1 LEGGVTTAGGGKRVR
16 GSVIHGFGD
25 YEADGYTA
33 YGSLEYR
40 QQDRI
45 TFTQRAGKGLWQ
57 NLDWTGYGGINRT
70 PGVITPNNPQ
80 PSTLSPYLTNPDVGF
95 SGSAS
100 SSFFYGGA
108 CPSYATLAAGGC
120 AYQNPLA
127 AIAPRTENLNAIAS
141 FSKRLGNATRLNI
154 KASLFESKAEQ
165 YPSGWV
171 TTFPSSLTPLVGI
184 SAGVAPHIVT
194 PGISSITVPASYPGN
209 PFGTA
214 AVVNGVVPGAPLP
227 HTTTDTQA
235 TRLVADV
242 SGTLDRWDLRAAVG
256 LTRVATHQTAYGLT
270 DVPALNAAL
279 NRPTS
284 PYLVTGGNT
293 SADMATLF
301 PSSAANDISTL
312 NFAEVQASRSLMAL
326 PGGELGFSGGFAFV
340 DRKLESPAP
349 SLVAQGLVYGNNAY
363 VSGRQTD
370 TALYAELAAPVLK
383 SLQIDAAVRFDHFDN
398 AGNATTP
405 KLGFKWTPLKTFGLR
420 GTVSRGFRAPNAAES
435 GQSGA
440 GFLAGTT
447 FDPTLC
453 PGGDP
458 NRAGNVVAY
467 CNFQPVSLQGA
478 NPRLQAEKSQTATL
492 GVIVEPFAGWSTT
505 IDLYQIEITHQIVT
519 PQSDIGNAVRGTP
532 IQSLCS
538 DGNGGTTTCIT
549 PAGPIVYV
557 PVQYINAN
565 STKTS
570 GLELDTAY
578 RFSLGEH
585 GHLTTRLGW
594 SHTISYVLTVGGSP
608 YQLAGTHG
616 PLVIGGDTGNPKD
629 KVQVNVTW
637 EKGPFQVAGT
647 VNWLSSFDLTDP
659 SYGVADCDGGAT
671 VGGYF
676 PQGGVPSTFCRVKSF
691 VTTNM
696 SLRWTLDSRWTV
708 HGSVVNLFD
717 AQPPV
722 DLATYGGGLLPY
734 NPSMHLA
741 GAIGRVINVGASY
754 QF

>member
-1 LEGGVTTAGGGKRVR
+1 
-16 GSVIHGFGD
+16 
-25 YEADGYTA
+25 
-33 YGSLEYR
+33 
-40 QQDRI
+40 
-45 TFTQRAGKGLWQ
+45 
-57 NLDWTGYGGINRT
+57 
-70 PGVITPNNPQ
+70 
-80 PSTLSPYLTNPDVGF
+80 
-95 SGSAS
+95 
-100 SSFFYGGA
+100 
-108 CPSYATLAAGGC
+108 
-120 AYQNPLA
+120 
-127 AIAPRTENLNAIAS
+127 
-141 FSKRLGNATRLNI
+141 
-154 KASLFESKAEQ
+154 
-165 YPSGWV
+165 
-171 TTFPSSLTPLVGI
+171 
-184 SAGVAPHIVT
+184 
-194 PGISSITVPASYPGN
+194 
-209 PFGTA
+209 
-214 AVVNGVVPGAPLP
+214 
-227 HTTTDTQA
+227 
-235 TRLVADV
+235 VADL
-242 SGTLDRWDLRAAVG
+242 SGTLAEWDFRASLG
-256 LTRVATHQTAYGLT
+256 YTRVTTRQTVYGLV

-279 NRPTS
+279 NRPIS
-284 PYLVTGGNT
+284 PYLVTGSNT
-293 SADMATLF
+293 AADMAAIF
-301 PSSAANDISTL
+301 PTSAADDISTL
-312 NFAEVQASRSLMAL
+312 NFAEAQFSRSLMTL
-326 PGGELGFSGGFAFV
+326 RGGDLGFSGGLAFV

-370 TALYAELAAPVLK
+370 TAIYAELVAPVLK
-383 SLQIDAAVRFDHFDN
+383 TLQLDAALRFDHFDN

-405 KLGFKWTPLKTFGLR
+405 KLGFKWTPVKTFGLR

-440 GFLAGTT
+440 GFLAGST
-447 FDPTLC
+447 FDPALC

-478 NPRLQAEKSQTATL
+478 NPNLQAEKSHSATL

-505 IDLYQIEITHQIVT
+505 IDLYQIEISNQIVT
-519 PQSDIGNAVRGTP
+519 PQSEIANAVRGTP

-538 DGNGGTTTCIT
+538 DGDGGTTTCIT
-549 PAGPIVYV
+549 PSGPIVYV

-570 GLELDTAY
+570 GLELDTSY

-585 GHLTTRLGW
+585 GKLTTRLGW
-594 SHTISYVLTVGGSP
+594 SHTMSYVLTVGGSP

-629 KVQVNVTW
+629 KVQATLTW
-637 EKGPFQVAGT
+637 EKGPFLVAGT

-659 SYGVADCDGGAT
+659 SFGVTDCNGGAGI
-671 VGGYF
+671 GGYF
-676 PQGGVPSTFCRVKSF
+676 PQGGVPSQFCRVKSF

-696 SLRWTLDSRWTV
+696 SMRWKLDSHWTLY
-708 HGSVVNLFD
+708 GSVVNLFD

-741 GAIGRVINVGASY
+741 GAIGRMIHMGASY